1 MKIFA
6 RFVLAALAL
15 AAITPALTAQR
26 GMFQAPELQGMWNPV
41 AGSGGTYQT
50 QTKSGEK
57 SQMDIF
63 LLGKDTVGGKN
74 AYWMEIA
81 MPNPKAPDSS
91 IIIKSLYSFDGTSL
105 ETSKVIIQLGGRP
118 PMEIADARLLHAQN
132 HSRRSRQGNER
143 GRRVRHHTRRHFCL
157 RTLAFGRWQRRLAF
171 VAGAALRFG
180 EKQLE
185 RWRVPGADQG
195 DHRRERQDRRNAAA
209 NHVAVGARAAPDG
222 RTANARRAR
231 NKYAWP
237 LPSRTFLGVRDLHLI
252 FRWDG
257 PRLIDFIF
265 SEVSPVSVLCSLGS
279 REASRSGPRRATFA

>member
-6 RFVLAALAL
+6 RFVLAALAI

-118 PMEIADARLLHAQN
+118 PMEMPM
-132 HSRRSRQGNER
+132 QGSSMRKITPDVR
-143 GRRVRHHTRRHFCL
+143 GKGT
-157 RTLAFGRWQRRLAF
+157 
-171 VAGAALRFG
+171 
-180 EKQLE
+180 
-185 RWRVPGADQG
+185 
-195 DHRRERQDRRNAAA
+195 N
-209 NHVAVGARAAPDG
+209 VGA
-222 RTANARRAR
+222 
-231 NKYAWP
+231 
-237 LPSRTFLGVRDLHLI
+237 
-252 FRWDG
+252 
-257 PRLIDFIF
+257 
-265 SEVSPVSVLCSLGS
+265 ESVTTPAG
-279 REASRSGPRRATFA
+279 TFACEHWRSEDGNDVWLSSQVPPYGLVKSSSKDGASLELIKVITGAKDKIVGTPQPIMSR

>member
-118 PMEIADARLLHAQN
+118 PMEMPM
-132 HSRRSRQGNER
+132 QGSSMRKITPDVR
-143 GRRVRHHTRRHFCL
+143 GKGT
-157 RTLAFGRWQRRLAF
+157 
-171 VAGAALRFG
+171 
-180 EKQLE
+180 
-185 RWRVPGADQG
+185 
-195 DHRRERQDRRNAAA
+195 N
-209 NHVAVGARAAPDG
+209 VGA
-222 RTANARRAR
+222 
-231 NKYAWP
+231 
-237 LPSRTFLGVRDLHLI
+237 
-252 FRWDG
+252 
-257 PRLIDFIF
+257 
-265 SEVSPVSVLCSLGS
+265 ESVTTPAG
-279 REASRSGPRRATFA
+279 TFACEHWRSEDGNDVWLSSQVPPYGLVKSSSKDGASLELIKVITGAKDKIVGTPQPIMSR